1 LLVTDSAYHNSR
13 ILAKGVI
20 VSDDTWETHLNN
32 NDLIIGPSGS
42 GKTRGYVIPNILQC
56 NDSFIV
62 TDTKGNLGRWLGPV
76 LAGHGYMVELLDLSN
91 YSLEGT
97 GDPRVQ
103 PIGYNPFDFI
113 DRDPATGLA
122 NERQVMAMAKQLCP
136 VEDYRQPFWDHIAK
150 MLIEVLLT
158 YVLDYLPKAE
168 RNMSSVAKLAASMGD
183 NVVPELFDDQAFRDP
198 ASTFAAK
205 WNMFKSSSGADK
217 MYASI
222 CGIVGEK
229 LNDFVFDKAFA
240 IYNAEKRL
248 DFKELST
255 NRTAVFITVSDT
267 DRSADTMVNLL
278 YSQALNQLCHIADSQ
293 KDSRLP
299 VPVRLFLDDFA
310 TNCKIADFD
319 NIIAVIRSREI
330 YVSVILQDLTQLKSL
345 YYTAASTIANNCDH
359 WLYLGGQ
366 DTGTV
371 ETFAIKVG
379 KTPET
384 IMSLPLTRA
393 YLFERGSKGRI
404 VTPYDLSEH
413 PLCPDFLKD
422 APAAEKNVG
431 RA

>member
-1 LLVTDSAYHNSR
+1 MTDSAYHNSR
-13 ILAKGVI
+13 ILAKGVTI
-20 VSDDTWETHLNN
+20 SDDTRKTHLNN

-62 TDTKGNLGRWLGPV
+62 TDTKGNLARWVGPV
-76 LAGHGYMVELLDLSN
+76 LAEHGYTVELLNLSSF
-91 YSLEGT
+91 SLEGT
-97 GDPRVQ
+97 GDPRVH
-103 PIGYNPFDFI
+103 PIGYDPFDFI
-113 DRDPATGLA
+113 ARDPETGFA

-136 VEDYRQPFWDHIAK
+136 DEQYEEPFWDHIAQ
-150 MLIEVLLT
+150 MLIEVLLI
-158 YVLDYLPKAE
+158 YVLDYLPEAD
-168 RNMSSVAKLAASMGD
+168 RNMSNVARLAAGMGD
-183 NVVPELFDDQAFRDP
+183 KAVRMLFDDQAKKDP
-198 ASTFAAK
+198 KGTFAAK
-205 WNMFKSSSGADK
+205 WNMFRTSAGAEK
-217 MYASI
+217 MYYSI

-229 LNDFVFDKAFA
+229 LNDFVSSQAYA

-248 DFKELST
+248 SFEELST
-255 NRTAVFITVSDT
+255 RRTAVFITVSDT

-278 YSQALNQLCHIADSQ
+278 YSQALNQLCRIADSQ
-293 KDSRLP
+293 ETSRLP

-310 TNCKIADFD
+310 TNCKIEDFD

-345 YYTAASTIANNCDH
+345 YGTAASTIANNCDH

-371 ETFAIKVG
+371 QTFAVKVG
-379 KTPET
+379 KMPET
-384 IMSLPLTRA
+384 IMSLPLTKA

-422 APAAEKNVG
+422 TPAAGKNAG